1 MTWIQILNL
10 LVLPIV
16 LAGAHGYFTN
26 WLAVKLLLKPVKPIQ
41 ILGFRIQGLL
51 PRRQAELADRISEA
65 IAEKFLTRDDILAF
79 IRQVDPVAAMRHLL
93 ITKWEEKIGEILDG
107 MPFLKMFV
115 SPEKLVGIR
124 DRIADAFASEAD
136 SFTDHLVSS
145 LEGKIDLKA
154 TLRRNILAF
163 DVSQLNEIIEQ
174 IGYREFKEIAW
185 IGGFLGVLI
194 GVVQAIANWII
205 FR

>member
-1 MTWIQILNL
+1 MTWVHFFNL
-10 LVLPIV
+10 LVLPV
-16 LAGAHGYFTN
+16 LLAGAHGYFTN
-26 WLAVKLLLKPVKPIQ
+26 WIAIKLLLKPVHPIH
-41 ILGFRIQGLL
+41 ILGFRLQGLL

-79 IRQVDPVAAMRHLL
+79 IRQVDPVSAMRHLL
-93 ITKWEEKIGEILDG
+93 ISKWEEKIGEILDS

-115 SPEKLVGIR
+115 SPEKLEGIR

-136 SFTDHLVSS
+136 TFTEHLVAS
-145 LEGKIDLKA
+145 LDGKIDLKA

-185 IGGFLGVLI
+185 IGGGLGVVIGLI
-194 GVVQAIANWII
+194 QALVNWLA

>member
-1 MTWIQILNL
+1 MTWVQFFNL

-26 WLAVKLLLKPVKPIQ
+26 WLAVKLLLKPVRPIH

-65 IAEKFLTRDDILAF
+65 IAEKFLTHEDILSF
-79 IRQVDPVAAMRHLL
+79 IRQVDPVSAMRHLL
-93 ITKWEEKIGEILDG
+93 VSKWEEKIGEILDG

-124 DRIADAFASEAD
+124 DRIADAFAGEAE
-136 SFTDHLVSS
+136 SFTEHLVSS

-163 DVSQLNEIIEQ
+163 DVTQLNEIIEQ
-174 IGYREFKEIAW
+174 IGYREFREIAW
-185 IGGFLGVLI
+185 IGGILGVVI
-194 GVVQAIANWII
+194 GVIQAIANWLMLG
-205 FR
+205 